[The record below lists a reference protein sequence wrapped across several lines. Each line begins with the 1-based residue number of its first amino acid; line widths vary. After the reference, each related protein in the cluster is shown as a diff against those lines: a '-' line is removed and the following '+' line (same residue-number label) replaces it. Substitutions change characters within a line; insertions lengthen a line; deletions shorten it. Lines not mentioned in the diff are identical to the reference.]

1 MATIRRSG
9 SGWQA
14 LIRRKN
20 HVGPRS
26 KTFPSEYLA
35 RCWAEAVE
43 ESAADK
49 KTGKIPITLK
59 DAIVAYING
68 PLLEHRSADNERYS
82 LQAMASSWI
91 GDIPLKLL
99 EIRHL
104 ATWRDEKLL
113 KVKPNTVMRELRI
126 IRVLIDWV
134 RDERG
139 AEIIANPARSL
150 KVRGTGDARMPFFTR
165 DDERRLLNGLREL
178 SNPEHLKLTKLAL
191 MTGFRRSELLSMNWE
206 NIDRNRSIIHLKRK
220 NCAAV
225 HNSGEV
231 RIAPI
236 TDGAMKFLR
245 GFKNKNGKVL
255 KLTKGS
261 ARYGFDKARRSAG
274 LTNLRFHDLR
284 HIAISR
290 MWSDGMNALQISA
303 CSGHRDL
310 KMLMRYSHYQLSLGH

>member
-91 GDIPLKLL
+91 GDIPLKIL

-104 ATWRDEKLL
+104 ATWRDERLL
-113 KVKPNTVMRELRI
+113 KVEPNTVMRELRI
-126 IRVLIDWV
+126 RRVLIDWY
-134 RDERG
+134 D
-139 AEIIANPARSL
+139 
-150 KVRGTGDARMPFFTR
+150 
-165 DDERRLLNGLREL
+165 
-178 SNPEHLKLTKLAL
+178 
-191 MTGFRRSELLSMNWE
+191 
-206 NIDRNRSIIHLKRK
+206 
-220 NCAAV
+220 
-225 HNSGEV
+225 
-231 RIAPI
+231 
-236 TDGAMKFLR
+236 
-245 GFKNKNGKVL
+245 
-255 KLTKGS
+255 
-261 ARYGFDKARRSAG
+261 
-274 LTNLRFHDLR
+274 
-284 HIAISR
+284 
-290 MWSDGMNALQISA
+290 
-303 CSGHRDL
+303 
-310 KMLMRYSHYQLSLGH
+310 